1 MFRQDEQRP
10 MTSQF
15 AVRVAVL
22 GGIAVVAFAV
32 IFFRLWYLEVL
43 SGEAYR
49 AAADSNRV
57 REIRIQAGRGEI
69 LDRKGRLLVRNRT
82 ALSLQVRPDQL
93 PKRPRARNRVIG
105 DLSEVAKK
113 PVPRIKREIREQ
125 SKLMPA
131 SPVTLERDVDREL
144 VYYLRERQDQFP
156 GISVEEVY
164 VRDYPRGSFGAHLFG
179 YVSEISE
186 EQLSEPQYEG
196 LEMGDRIG
204 ATGLEAQYDNSLR
217 GRNGAIRVQVD
228 AFGRPRG
235 RQLSEVRPKVG
246 NNLVTTLDAKIQE
259 AGEAAISQFG
269 KPAAFVVMN
278 VNDGSVLGMGSY
290 PSFDPGIYT
299 PPVSAKKIESLTN
312 AEMDP
317 LVNKA
322 TQSAYPTG
330 STFKL
335 ITSTAAVEEGLITP
349 PEAISDGGVLNYGG
363 RDWIN
368 AGRQAHGS
376 VDLTASLRVSSDI
389 YYYLLGI
396 EANQVYEDTG
406 ELVLQDWARDLGFG
420 GTTGVDLP
428 GEGAGFVPTPE
439 WRNELYE
446 QATDPDSPGGR
457 EAIYPEET
465 DRPWSVGDMMNL
477 TVGQGDL
484 QATPLQ
490 LAVAYATMANGG
502 NVVRP
507 HLAQEV
513 ESPTGTALQEIT
525 PAPRRELDI
534 SEETRSAVME
544 GLRQAAMEAGGT
556 SVGIFGNWP
565 IEIAGKTGT
574 AETTS
579 GEDQSWYAAIA
590 PFDNPEIAVAVT
602 IEGGGFGA
610 ESAAP
615 AAAEILK
622 AYFPEVGE
630 EELAGAEDA
639 ASPETAVP
647 AD

>member
-1 MFRQDEQRP
+1 MFSQDEQRP

-15 AVRVAVL
+15 AVRVAIL
-22 GGIAVVAFAV
+22 GGIAVVAFAI

-43 SGEAYR
+43 SGEEYR

-57 REIRIQAGRGEI
+57 REIRVQAGRGEI
-69 LDRKGRLLVRNRT
+69 LDRKGRTLVRNRT

-93 PKRPRARNRVIG
+93 PRRTRARNEVIR
-105 DLSEVAKK
+105 DLSKVAEK
-113 PVPRIKREIREQ
+113 PVQRIKREIREQ

-144 VYYLRERQDQFP
+144 VYFLRERQDQFP

-164 VRDYPRGSFGAHLFG
+164 VRDYPHGGLGAHLFG
-179 YVSEISE
+179 YVSEINE
-186 EQLSEPQYEG
+186 DQLSEPQYEG

-204 ATGLEAQYDNSLR
+204 ATGLESQYDQALR

-235 RQLSEVRPKVG
+235 RQLSEIRPKVG
-246 NNLVTTLDAKIQE
+246 NNLVLTLDAKIQQ

-299 PPVSAKKIESLTN
+299 PPVSAKKIGTLTE
-312 AEMDP
+312 ADMDP

-335 ITSTAAVEEGLITP
+335 VTSAAAVEAGLITP
-349 PEAISDGGVLNYGG
+349 SETISDGGVLNYGG

-368 AGRQAHGS
+368 AGRQANGT
-376 VDLTASLRVSSDI
+376 VDLVASLRVSSDI

-396 EANQVYEDTG
+396 EANKVYDDSG
-406 ELVLQDWARDLGFG
+406 DLVLQDWATDLGFG
-420 GTTGVDLP
+420 GVTGIDLP

-439 WRNELYE
+439 WRNELFE
-446 QATDPDSPGGR
+446 QALEPDSPGGR

-490 LAVAYATMANGG
+490 LALAYATMANGG

-513 ESPTGTALQEIT
+513 ESPAGTALQEIT

-534 SEETRSAVME
+534 SRETRTSIME
-544 GLRQAAMEAGGT
+544 GLRQAAMAPGGT
-556 SVGIFGNWP
+556 SYGIFGNWP
-565 IEIAGKTGT
+565 VEIAGKTGT

-579 GEDQSWYAAIA
+579 GEDQSWYAAVA
-590 PFDNPEIAVAVT
+590 PFDNPKYVVVATV
-602 IEGGGFGA
+602 EGGGFGA
-610 ESAAP
+610 EAAAP
-615 AAAEILK
+615 AAAEILQTL
-622 AYFPEVGE
+622 FPEVTD
-630 EELAGAEDA
+630 EELAGAEESAD
-639 ASPETAVP
+639 PETAVP